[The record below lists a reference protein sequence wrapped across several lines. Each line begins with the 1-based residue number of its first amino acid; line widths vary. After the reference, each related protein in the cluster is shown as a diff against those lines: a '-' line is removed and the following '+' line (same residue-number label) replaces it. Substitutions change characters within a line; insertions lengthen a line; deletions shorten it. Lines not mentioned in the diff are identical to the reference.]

1 MPLPVGNFVRGTV
14 LSLLFLN
21 CPLSGESCC
30 LLSEQQNFM
39 IKRFILTIF
48 GLLLLIGA
56 LGGIKGM
63 QIGALIAA
71 GKDMRPPPVT
81 VASAD
86 VEAVEWENSVTAIGT
101 LEAGQGIIITAEA
114 PGRVEKLMF
123 SGGERVRAGE
133 VLVQQDV
140 SSESS
145 QLEQAQSALNLAN
158 SNFKRV
164 SRLYNNKV
172 LSRADFDAA
181 RSQQRSAQAQLDVIQ
196 VSIDRKQIVA
206 PFSGR
211 LGLSLVDVG
220 QDVSAGVSIVSLQAV
235 DPMLVNFSLP
245 QQALAQVATDFP
257 IRLTTDAAP
266 DRGFTGK
273 INAINTQMDSVTRSV
288 LVQATLDSI
297 GDSAALLPGMYANVE
312 VLLPEKSPVIT
323 VPATAVSFATY
334 GDSVFVIEETDTGGL
349 TARQQFVQ
357 LGERRGDFVS
367 VTKGLEA
374 GQRVVSEGVFKLRNG
389 ANIVLNEEGKIDPSL
404 NPQPDNT

>member
-1 MPLPVGNFVRGTV
+1 
-14 LSLLFLN
+14 
-21 CPLSGESCC
+21 
-30 LLSEQQNFM
+30 M

-56 LGGIKGM
+56 LGGIKGL

-71 GKDMRPPPVT
+71 GEEMRPPPTT
-81 VASAD
+81 VASAT
-86 VEAVEWENSVTAIGT
+86 VEAVEWENSINAIGT
-101 LEAGQGIIITAEA
+101 LEAGQGIMITAEA
-114 PGRVEKLMF
+114 PGRVERLRF
-123 SGGERVRAGE
+123 NGGESVRAGDI
-133 VLVQQDV
+133 LVQQDV
-140 SSESS
+140 SSERS
-145 QLEQAQSALNLAN
+145 QLGQAQSALNLAN

-172 LSRADFDAA
+172 LSRSEFDAA
-181 RSQQRSAQAQLDVIQ
+181 QSQQRSAQAQLDGIQ
-196 VSIDRKQIVA
+196 VAIDKKQIVA

-245 QQALAQVATDFP
+245 QQALAKVASGFP

-266 DRGFTGK
+266 DQSFDGK
-273 INAINTQMDSVTRSV
+273 INAINTQIDSVTRSV
-288 LVQATLDSI
+288 LVQATLDSL
-297 GDSAALLPGMYANVE
+297 GDSAAQSGLLPGMYSRVE

-334 GDSVFVIEETDTGGL
+334 GDSVFVLEEADGGGL

-357 LGERRGDFVS
+357 LGERRGDFVA

-389 ANIVLNEEGKIDPSL
+389 ASVVLNEEGKIEPSMT
-404 NPQPDNT
+404 PKPDNT

>member
-1 MPLPVGNFVRGTV
+1 
-14 LSLLFLN
+14 
-21 CPLSGESCC
+21 
-30 LLSEQQNFM
+30 M

-48 GLLLLIGA
+48 GLLLLIGV
-56 LGGIKGM
+56 LGGVKGM

-81 VASAD
+81 VASASVD
-86 VEAVEWENSVTAIGT
+86 SAEWENSIAAIGT
-101 LEAGQGIIITAEA
+101 LEAGQGVIITAEA

-123 SGGERVRAGE
+123 SGGENVRAGE
-133 VLVQQDV
+133 ILVQQDV
-140 SSESS
+140 SSERS
-145 QLEQAQSALNLAN
+145 QLDQAQSSLSLAN
-158 SNFKRV
+158 SNFNRV

-172 LSRADFDAA
+172 LSRAEYDAA
-181 RSQQRSAQAQLDVIQ
+181 KSQRSSARAQLDVIQ
-196 VSIDRKQIVA
+196 VAIDKKQIVA

-245 QQALAQVATDFP
+245 QQALSRVATGYP

-266 DRGFTGK
+266 DKSFNGT
-273 INAINTQMDSVTRSV
+273 INAINTQIDSVTRSV
-288 LVQATLDSI
+288 LVQATLESI
-297 GDSAALLPGMYANVE
+297 GEGAVEAGLLPGMYSNVE
-312 VLLPEKSPVIT
+312 VLLPEKSPVTT

-334 GDSVFVIEETDTGGL
+334 GDSVFVLEETDTGGL

-357 LGERRGDFVS
+357 LGERRGDFVA

-389 ANIVLNEEGKIDPSL
+389 ANVVLSEEGKIEPSL
-404 NPQPDNT
+404 NPSPDNT